1 VKLDKDFLKKGP
13 TLKRPVGLEKVV
25 HLRVSNALWP
35 IAAVLAVAI
44 VAVPMLL
51 SNSGSQNNAPLAQSS
66 VGPSIPNVSSI
77 PAVSVSD
84 TASDAKLKGHSR
96 NPFQQ
101 IKGGSGS
108 SGSSKSSTSSKSSK
122 SSKSEPAPSHS
133 SSGSSSKS
141 SSGSSGSS
149 TSGSSGKGTTT
160 TTTTPTPPPPPSGLT
175 PTETYDVSVSI
186 TGNSGN
192 ENTVNSLERLS
203 ALPSRN
209 NPLIVELGVLKGG
222 KDVLFALRSGT
233 VIRGGG
239 RCIPGPSDCEILS
252 LKQGQVEKLEAT
264 TQDGVM
270 PEAMFAV
277 TGITMQK
284 HANEAAAG
292 TARRVENAY
301 GRSLLKSS
309 TSSALSL
316 FRYQPGIGALVD
328 QRNLSVGGGS

>member
-1 VKLDKDFLKKGP
+1 MKFDKDFLKKGP
-13 TLKRPVGLEKVV
+13 TLKRPVGLEKIGR
-25 HLRVSNALWP
+25 LRVSNALWP

-44 VAVPMLL
+44 VAVPMML
-51 SNSGSQNNAPLAQSS
+51 SNSGSSSNVPLAQGS

-77 PAVSVSD
+77 PAVAVSD
-84 TASDAKLKGHSR
+84 TASNAKLKGRSR

-101 IKGGSGS
+101 LKGGSGNS
-108 SGSSKSSTSSKSSK
+108 SGSSK
-122 SSKSEPAPSHS
+122 SSKSEPTPSQS
-133 SSGSSSKS
+133 SSASSSKS
-141 SSGSSGSS
+141 GSGSAGNSGSS
-149 TSGSSGKGTTT
+149 TSGSGTGTTT
-160 TTTTPTPPPPPSGLT
+160 TTTTPTPPPPPPGLT
-175 PTETYDVSVSI
+175 PTETYDVAVSI

-209 NPLIVELGVLKGG
+209 NPLLVELGVLQGG
-222 KDVLFALRSGT
+222 KDVLFALQPGT

-239 RCIPGPSDCEILS
+239 TCIPGPSDCEILS
-252 LKQGQVEKLEAT
+252 LQQGQVEKLEAT

-277 TGITMQK
+277 TGVTMQA
-284 HANEAAAG
+284 HANAAAAT

-309 TSSALSL
+309 TSGALSL
-316 FRYQPGIGALVD
+316 FQYQPGIGALID
-328 QRNLSVGGGS
+328 ERNVSVGGATVGGKS